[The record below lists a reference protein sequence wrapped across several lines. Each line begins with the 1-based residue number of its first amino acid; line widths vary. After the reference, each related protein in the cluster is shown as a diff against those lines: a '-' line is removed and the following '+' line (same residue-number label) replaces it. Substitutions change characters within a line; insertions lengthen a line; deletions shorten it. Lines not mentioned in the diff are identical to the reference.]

1 MNWCSYA
8 TKLSRTVFAI
18 LVVLPTWVGTSQI
31 ISAQEKQNVLFIA
44 VDDLNHWV
52 GHLGRNAQAK
62 TPNIDRLA
70 ARGVTFTNAHCP
82 APVCNPSRAALI
94 SGRRP
99 STTGIYDNGIPFS
112 TVLDSN
118 DSLFTQFKKSGYETL
133 AMGKLWHGGVG
144 FMEQWTSTGGK
155 ERETISPEQLQDRS
169 IGGIRFGIVHAD
181 DSAIVDTAT
190 TDFGIEQLRRK
201 HDKPF
206 LLALGF
212 HKPHMPWN
220 VPKKYF
226 DLHPLDRIELPP
238 TKLNDLDDVPPAGVQ
253 FAKPKGDHAAVLESG
268 RWKEAVQAY
277 LAAISYLDGQIGR
290 VLDALDQSPERDNT
304 IVVFFGD
311 HGWHLGEKEHW
322 RKFALWEES
331 TRAPFIWIAPGIT
344 KQGTRC
350 SQPVDFMSIYPTLVD
365 LASVPDPGNLE
376 GRSIRPL
383 LANPDAAWDGAA
395 LTTFGQNNHAVRDA
409 RWRYIRYAD
418 GSEELYDHQSD
429 PLEWTNVAA
438 APENQVIKTRLAT
451 FFPTKNVEPAEER
464 SNKDRKEKKSK

>member
-1 MNWCSYA
+1 
-8 TKLSRTVFAI
+8 
-18 LVVLPTWVGTSQI
+18 
-31 ISAQEKQNVLFIA
+31 
-44 VDDLNHWV
+44 
-52 GHLGRNAQAK
+52 
-62 TPNIDRLA
+62 
-70 ARGVTFTNAHCP
+70 
-82 APVCNPSRAALI
+82 
-94 SGRRP
+94 
-99 STTGIYDNGIPFS
+99 
-112 TVLDSN
+112 
-118 DSLFTQFKKSGYETL
+118 
-133 AMGKLWHGGVG
+133 
-144 FMEQWTSTGGK
+144 MEQWTSTGGK

-322 RKFALWEES
+322 RKFALW
-331 TRAPFIWIAPGIT
+331 
-344 KQGTRC
+344 K
-350 SQPVDFMSIYPTLVD
+350 SQPEHLS
-365 LASVPDPGNLE
+365 
-376 GRSIRPL
+376 
-383 LANPDAAWDGAA
+383 
-395 LTTFGQNNHAVRDA
+395 FGLHQESPSKERDA
-409 RWRYIRYAD
+409 VSLLI
-418 GSEELYDHQSD
+418 S
-429 PLEWTNVAA
+429 
-438 APENQVIKTRLAT
+438 
-451 FFPTKNVEPAEER
+451 
-464 SNKDRKEKKSK
+464 